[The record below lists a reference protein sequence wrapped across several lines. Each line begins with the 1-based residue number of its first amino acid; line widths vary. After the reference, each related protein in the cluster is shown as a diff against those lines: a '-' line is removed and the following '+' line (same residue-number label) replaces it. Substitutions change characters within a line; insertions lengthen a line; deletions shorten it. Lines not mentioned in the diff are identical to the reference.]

1 MKKLSLFLLMFL
13 FICVGCETQGL
24 RCAHL
29 TNATQG
35 LSANYAIRM
44 VLDEDER
51 VKDKEVDLQI
61 KSSNENQKILFGE
74 EGMDKVELNFVKADE
89 WYNLSYLMAQAN
101 GVENEEYETY
111 QNKGN
116 KTYLFSSTSDTKLTF
131 RVVVGK
137 AVLSDSGN
145 GQVLTSSEPVSDEL
159 EIEVKKNEEK

>member
-1 MKKLSLFLLMFL
+1 MKKLGLILLAILFV
-13 FICVGCETQGL
+13 CVGCETQGL

-35 LSANYAIRM
+35 LSTNYAIRM

-51 VKDKEVDLQI
+51 VKEKEVDLQI

-101 GVENEEYETY
+101 GLENEEYETY
-111 QNKGN
+111 QDKGN
-116 KTYLFSSTSDTKLTF
+116 KTYLFTSLVDTKLTF
-131 RVVVGK
+131 RVVVGE

-159 EIEVKKNEEK
+159 EIEVKKNEE

>member
-1 MKKLSLFLLMFL
+1 MKKLGLILLAILFV
-13 FICVGCETQGL
+13 CVGCETQGL

-35 LSANYAIRM
+35 LSTNYAIRM

-51 VKDKEVDLQI
+51 VKEKEVDLQI

-101 GVENEEYETY
+101 GLENEEYETY
-111 QNKGN
+111 QDKGN
-116 KTYLFSSTSDTKLTF
+116 KTYLFTSLTDTKLTF
-131 RVVVGK
+131 RVVVGE

-159 EIEVKKNEEK
+159 EIEVKKNEE

>member
-1 MKKLSLFLLMFL
+1 MKKLGLILLAILFV
-13 FICVGCETQGL
+13 CVGCETQGL

-35 LSANYAIRM
+35 LSTNYAIRM

-51 VKDKEVDLQI
+51 VKEKEVDLQI

-101 GVENEEYETY
+101 GLGNEEYETY
-111 QNKGN
+111 QDKGN
-116 KTYLFSSTSDTKLTF
+116 KTYLFTSLVDTKLTF
-131 RVVVGK
+131 RVIVGE

-159 EIEVKKNEEK
+159 EIEVKKNEE

>member
-1 MKKLSLFLLMFL
+1 MKKLGLILLAILFV
-13 FICVGCETQGL
+13 CVGCETQGL

-35 LSANYAIRM
+35 LSTYYAIRM

-51 VKDKEVDLQI
+51 VKEKEVDLQI

-101 GVENEEYETY
+101 GLGNEEYETY
-111 QNKGN
+111 QDKGN
-116 KTYLFSSTSDTKLTF
+116 KTYLFTSLVDTKLTF
-131 RVVVGK
+131 RVVVGE

-159 EIEVKKNEEK
+159 EIEVKKNEE

>member
-1 MKKLSLFLLMFL
+1 MKKLGLILLAILFV
-13 FICVGCETQGL
+13 CVGCETQGL

-35 LSANYAIRM
+35 LSTNYAIRM

-51 VKDKEVDLQI
+51 VKEKEVDLQI

-111 QNKGN
+111 QDKGN
-116 KTYLFSSTSDTKLTF
+116 KTYLFTSLTDTKLTF
-131 RVVVGK
+131 RVVVGE

-159 EIEVKKNEEK
+159 EIEVKKNEE

>member
-1 MKKLSLFLLMFL
+1 MKKLGLILLAILFV
-13 FICVGCETQGL
+13 CVGCETQGL

-35 LSANYAIRM
+35 LSTNYAIRM

-51 VKDKEVDLQI
+51 VKEKEVDLQI

-101 GVENEEYETY
+101 GLENEEYETY
-111 QNKGN
+111 QDKGN
-116 KTYLFSSTSDTKLTF
+116 KTYLFTSLTDTKLTF
-131 RVVVGK
+131 RVVVGE
-137 AVLSDSGN
+137 AVLSDSGI

-159 EIEVKKNEEK
+159 EIEVKKNEE

>member
-1 MKKLSLFLLMFL
+1 MKKLGLILLAILFV
-13 FICVGCETQGL
+13 CVGCETQGL

-35 LSANYAIRM
+35 LSTNYAIRM

-51 VKDKEVDLQI
+51 VKEKEVDLQI

-101 GVENEEYETY
+101 GLENEEYETY

-116 KTYLFSSTSDTKLTF
+116 KTYLFTSLVDTKLTF
-131 RVVVGK
+131 RVVVGE

-159 EIEVKKNEEK
+159 EIEVKKNEE

>member
-1 MKKLSLFLLMFL
+1 MKKLGLILLAILFV
-13 FICVGCETQGL
+13 CVGCETQGL

-35 LSANYAIRM
+35 LSTNYAIRM

-51 VKDKEVDLQI
+51 VKEKEVDLQI

-101 GVENEEYETY
+101 GLGNEEYETY
-111 QNKGN
+111 QDKGN
-116 KTYLFSSTSDTKLTF
+116 KTYLFTSLTDTKLTF
-131 RVVVGK
+131 RVVVGE
-137 AVLSDSGN
+137 AVLSDSGI

-159 EIEVKKNEEK
+159 EIEVKKNEE

>member
-1 MKKLSLFLLMFL
+1 MKKLGLILLAILFV
-13 FICVGCETQGL
+13 CVGCETQGL

-35 LSANYAIRM
+35 LSTNYAIRM

-51 VKDKEVDLQI
+51 VKEKEVDLQI

-101 GVENEEYETY
+101 GLGNEEYETY

-131 RVVVGK
+131 RVVVGE

-159 EIEVKKNEEK
+159 EIEVKKNEE

>member
-1 MKKLSLFLLMFL
+1 MKKLGLILLAILFV
-13 FICVGCETQGL
+13 CVGCETQGL

-35 LSANYAIRM
+35 LSTNYAIRM

-51 VKDKEVDLQI
+51 VKEKEVDLQI

-101 GVENEEYETY
+101 GLENEKYETY
-111 QNKGN
+111 QDKGN
-116 KTYLFSSTSDTKLTF
+116 KAYLFTSLTDTKLTF
-131 RVVVGK
+131 RVVVGE

-159 EIEVKKNEEK
+159 EIEVKKNEE

>member
-1 MKKLSLFLLMFL
+1 MKKLGLILLAIL

-35 LSANYAIRM
+35 LSTNYAIRM

-51 VKDKEVDLQI
+51 VKEKEVDLQI

-89 WYNLSYLMAQAN
+89 WYNLSQLMAQAN

-111 QNKGN
+111 QDKGN
-116 KTYLFSSTSDTKLTF
+116 KTYLFTSLTDTKLTF
-131 RVVVGK
+131 RVVVGE
-137 AVLSDSGN
+137 AVLSDSGI

-159 EIEVKKNEEK
+159 EIEVKKNEE

>member
-1 MKKLSLFLLMFL
+1 MKKLGLILLAILFV
-13 FICVGCETQGL
+13 CVGCETQGL

-35 LSANYAIRM
+35 LSTNYAIRM

-51 VKDKEVDLQI
+51 VKEKEVDLQI

-101 GVENEEYETY
+101 GLGNEEYETY

-116 KTYLFSSTSDTKLTF
+116 KTYLFTSLVDTKLTF
-131 RVVVGK
+131 RVVVGE

-159 EIEVKKNEEK
+159 EIEVKKNEE

>member
-1 MKKLSLFLLMFL
+1 MKKLGLILLAILFV
-13 FICVGCETQGL
+13 CVGCETQGL

-35 LSANYAIRM
+35 LSTNYAIRM

-51 VKDKEVDLQI
+51 VKEKEVDLQI

-101 GVENEEYETY
+101 GLENEKYETY
-111 QNKGN
+111 QDKDN
-116 KTYLFSSTSDTKLTF
+116 KTYLFTSLVDTKLTF
-131 RVVVGK
+131 RVVVGE

-145 GQVLTSSEPVSDEL
+145 GQVITSSEPVSDEL
-159 EIEVKKNEEK
+159 EIEVKKNEE

>member
-1 MKKLSLFLLMFL
+1 MKKLGLILLAILFV
-13 FICVGCETQGL
+13 CVGCETQGL

-35 LSANYAIRM
+35 LSTNYAIRM

-51 VKDKEVDLQI
+51 VKEKEVDLQI

-101 GVENEEYETY
+101 GLGNEEYETY
-111 QNKGN
+111 QDKGN
-116 KTYLFSSTSDTKLTF
+116 KTYLFTSLTDTKLTF
-131 RVVVGK
+131 RVVVGE

-159 EIEVKKNEEK
+159 EIEVKKNEE

>member
-1 MKKLSLFLLMFL
+1 MKKLGLILLAILFV
-13 FICVGCETQGL
+13 CVGCETQGL

-35 LSANYAIRM
+35 LSTNYAIRM

-51 VKDKEVDLQI
+51 VKEKEVDLQI

-101 GVENEEYETY
+101 GLGNEEYETY
-111 QNKGN
+111 QDKGN
-116 KTYLFSSTSDTKLTF
+116 KTYLFTSLVDTKLTF
-131 RVVVGK
+131 RVVVGE

-159 EIEVKKNEEK
+159 EIEVKKNEE

>member
-1 MKKLSLFLLMFL
+1 MKKLGLILLAIL

-35 LSANYAIRM
+35 LSTNYAIRM

-51 VKDKEVDLQI
+51 VKEKEVDLQI

-111 QNKGN
+111 QDKGN
-116 KTYLFSSTSDTKLTF
+116 KTYLFTSLTDTKLTF
-131 RVVVGK
+131 RVVVGE
-137 AVLSDSGN
+137 AVLSDSGI

-159 EIEVKKNEEK
+159 EIEVKKNEE

>member
-1 MKKLSLFLLMFL
+1 MKKLGLILLAILFV
-13 FICVGCETQGL
+13 CVGCETQGL

-35 LSANYAIRM
+35 LSTNYAIRM

-51 VKDKEVDLQI
+51 VKEKEVDLQI

-101 GVENEEYETY
+101 GLGNEEYETY
-111 QNKGN
+111 QDKGN
-116 KTYLFSSTSDTKLTF
+116 KAYLFTSLTDTKLTF
-131 RVVVGK
+131 RVVVGE

-159 EIEVKKNEEK
+159 EIEVKKNEE

>member
-1 MKKLSLFLLMFL
+1 MKKLGLILLAILFV
-13 FICVGCETQGL
+13 CVGCETQGL

-35 LSANYAIRM
+35 LSTNYAIKM

-51 VKDKEVDLQI
+51 AKDKEVDLQI
-61 KSSNENQKILFGE
+61 KSSHENQKILFGE
-74 EGMDKVELNFVKADE
+74 EGEDKVELSFAKADE

-101 GVENEEYETY
+101 GMKSEEYETY

-116 KTYLFSSTSDTKLTF
+116 KTYLFSSTSDTLLTF
-131 RVVVGK
+131 RVVVGE
-137 AVLSDSGN
+137 AVLSDAGT

-159 EIEVKKNEEK
+159 EIEVKKNEE

>member
-1 MKKLSLFLLMFL
+1 MKKLGLILLAILFV
-13 FICVGCETQGL
+13 CVGCETQGL

-35 LSANYAIRM
+35 LSTNYAIRM

-51 VKDKEVDLQI
+51 VKEKEVDLQI

-101 GVENEEYETY
+101 GLGNEEYETY
-111 QNKGN
+111 QDKDN
-116 KTYLFSSTSDTKLTF
+116 KTYLFTSLVDTKLTF
-131 RVVVGK
+131 RVVVGE

-159 EIEVKKNEEK
+159 EIEVKKNEE

>member
-1 MKKLSLFLLMFL
+1 MKKLGLILLAILFV
-13 FICVGCETQGL
+13 CVGCETQGL

-35 LSANYAIRM
+35 LSTNYAIRM

-51 VKDKEVDLQI
+51 VKEKEVDLQI

-101 GVENEEYETY
+101 GLGNEEYETY
-111 QNKGN
+111 QDKGN
-116 KTYLFSSTSDTKLTF
+116 KTYLFTSLVDTKLTF
-131 RVVVGK
+131 RVVVGE

-145 GQVLTSSEPVSDEL
+145 DQVLTSSEPVSDEL
-159 EIEVKKNEEK
+159 EIEVKKNEE

>member
-1 MKKLSLFLLMFL
+1 MKKLGLILLAILFV
-13 FICVGCETQGL
+13 CVGCETQGL

-35 LSANYAIRM
+35 LSTNYAIRM

-51 VKDKEVDLQI
+51 VKEKEVDLQI

-101 GVENEEYETY
+101 GLENEEYETY
-111 QNKGN
+111 QDKGN
-116 KTYLFSSTSDTKLTF
+116 KTYLFTSLVDTKLTF
-131 RVVVGK
+131 RVVVGE
-137 AVLSDSGN
+137 AVLSDSGI

-159 EIEVKKNEEK
+159 EIEVKKNEE